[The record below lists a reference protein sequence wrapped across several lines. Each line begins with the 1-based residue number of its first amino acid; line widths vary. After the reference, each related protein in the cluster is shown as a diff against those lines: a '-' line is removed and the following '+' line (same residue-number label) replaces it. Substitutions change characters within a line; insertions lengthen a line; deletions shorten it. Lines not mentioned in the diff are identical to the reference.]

1 MNLEKMRA
9 LGLGNKTA
17 FFKLTFYTYH
27 QGAIREAKILKVVS
41 ECTNSNRAFANTYPC
56 ETTDVNWNTRF
67 VFKMAGMEGTFKNK
81 EIYLDPLREKCITA
95 NYVSML
101 AITDWLGKPQLL
113 DENQKYHLGSDLF
126 KYNTI
131 VNGAY
136 VVRGGFIYK
145 VVATPDDIEVNV
157 LVGRDGKQ
165 LSLYDRFN
173 DPAWETKIIRQSD
186 NESIR
191 YFTKSK
197 EDIKA
202 ELATKI
208 VRFSDEENR
217 AEEEKI
223 GNIIG
228 NLYASIQSAVKDY
241 AQGYPVSVTIKVNG
255 QTTNV

>member
-1 MNLEKMRA
+1 MDLEKMRA
-9 LGLGNKTA
+9 FGLGNKTA

-41 ECTNSNRAFANTYPC
+41 ECTKSTRGFCNTYPC
-56 ETTDVNWNTRF
+56 KTDDVNWDTRF
-67 VFKMAGMEGTFKNK
+67 VFKMAGVEGTFKNDK
-81 EIYLDPLREKCITA
+81 IYLDPLRDKCITA

-113 DENQKYHLGSDLF
+113 NDNQKYHLGSDFF

-131 VNGAY
+131 VKEAY
-136 VVRGGFIYK
+136 VTRHGFIYK

-157 LVGRDGKQ
+157 MVGGGGLDMG
-165 LSLYDRFN
+165 LFERFDN
-173 DPAWETKIIRQSD
+173 PAWETKIIRQSD

-191 YFTKSK
+191 YFTKTK

-202 ELATKI
+202 ELAPKI
-208 VRFSDEENR
+208 VRFSDEEKR

-255 QTTNV
+255 QTANV